1 MNMKKPL
8 LLMLTAGILW
18 PAQAQWFG
26 PEAFTGAALGG
37 VIGGVTGGHTYRH
50 RGHYHRSFSGEG
62 AAIGAGIGWLAGAL
76 MGEARR
82 RDDYYAAGSVYV
94 PAATAN
100 IGYGYTEGGHAGY
113 VYYAPNA
120 YCAPGWYYR
129 PARPNYTLG
138 GALLGA
144 ASGALIGAGTGDAGA
159 GAAIG
164 AGAGLVLGGVAEHA
178 ARRQEQRN
186 ATPVSSPPATQQ
198 PPAPPTAPPPV
209 VQNPATSRPA
219 PNSTYYWTPR
229 PQIADA
235 PAVPDAPTF

>member
-1 MNMKKPL
+1 MKKPL

-100 IGYGYTEGGHAGY
+100 IGYCYTEVGHAGY

-120 YCAPGWYYR
+120 YWRRDVLSACASQLHPGR
-129 PARPNYTLG
+129 RV
-138 GALLGA
+138 
-144 ASGALIGAGTGDAGA
+144 AGRGIRGVDRCGD
-159 GAAIG
+159 
-164 AGAGLVLGGVAEHA
+164 
-178 ARRQEQRN
+178 R
-186 ATPVSSPPATQQ
+186 
-198 PPAPPTAPPPV
+198 
-209 VQNPATSRPA
+209 
-219 PNSTYYWTPR
+219 
-229 PQIADA
+229 
-235 PAVPDAPTF
+235 